1 MAGECI
7 PVELTERQ
15 ARLVGDL
22 AESFGLQADG
32 MR

>member
-1 MAGECI
+1 MVGECI

-15 ARLVGDL
+15 AQLVGKL